1 MSSSQERQ
9 NMCEWCNGVLTP
21 VCVVVVEDVRDNGV
35 VVEDVQKT
43 EVVVVVRGS
52 ELPVSCKKCWIV

>member
-9 NMCEWCNGVLTP
+9 NMCEWCNEALTP
-21 VCVVVVEDVRDNGV
+21 VCLVVVEDVRDNGV
-35 VVEDVQKT
+35 VVENVQKT
-43 EVVVVVRGS
+43 EVVVVVTGS